1 MTTNKYSFKTP
12 HLLRGFVI
20 FAMAAVLGISMV
32 GCGNNTVSQKTVSKP
47 RYEFSY
53 NEKLFNVKETVQDDY
68 QIKIEAVGEDFEAFL
83 TVFAP
88 TDIDK
93 NVTFEDYYDTAKL
106 DFLSSFEKVLNEK
119 ETKSE
124 LKGIST
130 FVDIITA
137 SKEKSESNWVGMLKL
152 CIVNDGLLI
161 LTIKGNSAKI
171 ALYRDDINNLF
182 DSVKLKGFDD

>member
-1 MTTNKYSFKTP
+1 MTTNKYSCKTP

-20 FAMAAVLGISMV
+20 FAVVTILGISMA
-32 GCGNNTVSQKTVSKP
+32 GCGNDIVSHKTVSKP

-68 QIKIEAVGEDFEAFL
+68 QIDIESIGEDFEAFL
-83 TVFAP
+83 TVFVP

-137 SKEKSESNWVGMLKL
+137 SKEKSENNWIGMLKL
-152 CIVNDGLLI
+152 CVVNDGLLI
-161 LTIKGNSAKI
+161 LTIKGNSSKI
-171 ALYRDDINNLF
+171 ELYRDDINNLF
-182 DSVKLKGFDD
+182 DSVKLKGSDD